1 MKYKLVVYSND
12 KVIYL
17 VVDESE
23 VDQVYL
29 SYRNSLVL
37 ILNISEQFECKKM

>member
-17 VVDESE
+17 VVDEKE

-29 SYRNSLVL
+29 SNRNNLVL
-37 ILNISEQFECKKM
+37 ILNILNS

>member
-17 VVDESE
+17 VVDEKE
-23 VDQVYL
+23 LDKVY
-29 SYRNSLVL
+29 SSNRNNLVL
-37 ILNISEQFECKKM
+37 ILNIFNS

>member
-23 VDQVYL
+23 VNQVYT
-29 SYRNSLVL
+29 SNRNNLVL
-37 ILNISEQFECKKM
+37 ILNILNS

>member
-17 VVDESE
+17 VVDEKE
-23 VDQVYL
+23 LDKVY
-29 SYRNSLVL
+29 SSNRNNLVL
-37 ILNISEQFECKKM
+37 ILNILNS